1 VFVVF
6 AIACGL
12 AVANVYYSQPL
23 LDLIAAEVQ
32 LDPATVGVV
41 GTATQIGYGV
51 GLLLVVPLGD
61 LVDRRR
67 LVLGQTALSVVALLA
82 VTVSPDAVVLLV
94 SMTAVGGL
102 AVVTQVLV
110 AYSAALAAPGDRG
123 RVVGHVTSG
132 IIIGILLARTVSG
145 TLADLAGWRAV
156 YAVSAAATLVVALP
170 LARVLPRT
178 AASVWRDHRRGGAGV
193 GRASQADVGGACGD
207 GGGDPVEA
215 RPVMTY
221 PRLVGSVF
229 RLFAEVRVLRTRA
242 VLALLTF
249 MALTLWATSMV
260 LPLTAHGLS
269 TTHVGLFGVSG
280 AAGAVGAARA
290 GRLAD
295 RGFTQRATGIGLAV
309 MVASWPLIALLDES
323 LWGLALGVSAFDF
336 GLQCVHVSNQSLILR
351 ARSDAGSRLTAG
363 YMVCYSVG
371 SATGAVLSTVLY
383 ASTGWLGVCAAGGAV
398 SLTALA
404 WWAVTHRREI
414 PAAITLAQTCQ
425 RGNG

>member
-1 VFVVF
+1 MFVVF

-12 AVANVYYSQPL
+12 AVANVYYFQPL
-23 LDLIAAEVQ
+23 LDLIAAEVH

-41 GTATQIGYGV
+41 GTATQVGYGL
-51 GLLLVVPLGD
+51 GLLLIVPLGD
-61 LVDRRR
+61 LVNRRR
-67 LVLGQTALSVVALLA
+67 LVLGQTALSAVALLA
-82 VTVSPDAVVLLV
+82 VTMSPNAVVLLV

-110 AYSAALAAPGDRG
+110 AYSAVLAAPGDRG
-123 RVVGHVTSG
+123 RVVGQVTSG

-156 YAVSAAATLVVALP
+156 YAVSAVATIVVAWL

-178 AASVWRDHRRGGAGV
+178 G
-193 GRASQADVGGACGD
+193 
-207 GGGDPVEA
+207 ET
-215 RPVMTY
+215 RPVVAY
-221 PRLVGSVF
+221 PRLVASVF

-269 TTHVGLFGVSG
+269 TTQVGLFGLSA
-280 AAGAVGAARA
+280 AAGAIGAGRA

-295 RGFTQRATGIGLAV
+295 RGFAQRVTGTGLAV
-309 MVASWPLIALLDES
+309 MVVSWPLIALLNES
-323 LWGLALGVSAFDF
+323 LWVLALGVFAFDF
-336 GLQCVHVSNQSLILR
+336 GLQSVHVSNQSLILR
-351 ARSDAGSRLTAG
+351 TRPDAGSRLTAG

-371 SATGAVLSTVLY
+371 SATGAIASTVLY
-383 ASTGWLGVCAAGGAV
+383 ASTGWTGVCVAGGAV
-398 SLTALA
+398 SLAALV
-404 WWAVTHRREI
+404 WWAATHRQEI
-414 PAAITLAQTCQ
+414 PAAITLAQTCH
-425 RGNG
+425 RENG